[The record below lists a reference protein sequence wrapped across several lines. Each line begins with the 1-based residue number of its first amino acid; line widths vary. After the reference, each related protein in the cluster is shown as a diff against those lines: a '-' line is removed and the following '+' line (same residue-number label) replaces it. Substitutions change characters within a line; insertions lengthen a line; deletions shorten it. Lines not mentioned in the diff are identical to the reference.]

1 MLFYPYPTV
10 PTYVG
15 TVHGWQILPWL
26 LQHYHFV
33 VDWDGVGLLLYYGLE
48 HVHTLKPIHWMVK
61 GSNKLGM
68 WEIGGKVYHGIIK
81 VQWTFNLDESSSRYI
96 SARCTPTG
104 RVVQV

>member
-1 MLFYPYPTV
+1 
-10 PTYVG
+10 
-15 TVHGWQILPWL
+15 
-26 LQHYHFV
+26 
-33 VDWDGVGLLLYYGLE
+33 
-48 HVHTLKPIHWMVK
+48 MVK